1 MSPPEEPLQPLP
13 CRAAPDEH
21 ETARLLGG
29 GNLSRGVRVALQ
41 IAKQHRLTG
50 ASRMAGAVTA
60 SQLIAELLPIVRDL
74 EAAAAADVVGTPSGA
89 VFVADPSGALIL
101 QTRRATGAH
110 VVTTPRGLMVFG
122 SGPAGSDTAL
132 ALDMEAGQLA
142 ITDLAAAD
150 DSVAGLDLPALAA
163 MVDLIGEAH
172 RQARE
177 AIAKGKHPASARASC
192 SALQLEIRPVTES
205 GNAAIH
211 FAGQMLEIRPLVFL
225 QLLAETAAL
234 LAREVA
240 RSVADRQRLEALVST
255 TPTPAVS
262 WERTHGE

>member
-13 CRAAPDEH
+13 CRAAPDEY

-29 GNLSRGVRVALQ
+29 GNLSRGVRIALQ

-60 SQLIAELLPIVRDL
+60 SQLIAELLPVVRDL

-110 VVTTPRGLMVFG
+110 VVATPRGLMVFG
-122 SGPAGSDTAL
+122 SGPAGSDAAL
-132 ALDMEAGQLA
+132 ALDMEGGQLA

-150 DSVAGLDLPALAA
+150 ESVAGLDLPALAA
-163 MVDLIGEAH
+163 VVDLIGEAH

-177 AIAKGKHPASARASC
+177 AFAKGMPPASARATC
-192 SALQLEIRPVTES
+192 PALQLDVQPVANT
-205 GNAAIH
+205 GNAIIRL
-211 FAGQMLEIRPLVFL
+211 AGQSLEIRPLVFL
-225 QLLAETAAL
+225 QLLAETASL

-240 RSVADRQRLEALVST
+240 RSVADRQQLEGLLEQPS
-255 TPTPAVS
+255 PAVS
-262 WERTHGE
+262 WERSHGE